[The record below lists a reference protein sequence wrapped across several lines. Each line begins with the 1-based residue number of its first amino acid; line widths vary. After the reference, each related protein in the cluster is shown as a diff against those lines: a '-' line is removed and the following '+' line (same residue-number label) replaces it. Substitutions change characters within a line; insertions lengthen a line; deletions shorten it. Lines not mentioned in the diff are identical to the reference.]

1 MSVRST
7 RITFRNDR
15 GLRLAGL
22 LDEPGSQPARAYA
35 LFAHCFTCNKNYK
48 GVRNLCRAL
57 AAAGI
62 GVLRFDFTG
71 LGESEGDFSTT
82 TFSDNIADILAA
94 AHWLE
99 THHAAPQLLIGHSL
113 GGTAMLLAASR
124 LQAVKAVATVASPSE
139 PAHVLTHFA
148 DRQAQILQQ
157 GEAEIRIGGV
167 AYRIRRPFVE
177 DVQAHDLKAV
187 LPGLKR
193 ALLILHAPGD
203 ETVSVEH
210 AARLFALARHPKSFV
225 SLDGADHLLSRPED
239 ARYAGGLIAA
249 WAQRYLVTDQASDR
263 APAASSAST
272 ARESPATAVPAGKD
286 DVVVTIGR
294 DHYHTEIRARHHEF
308 TADEP
313 LRAGGGDQGPTPY
326 ELLCAALGACTAIT
340 LRMYADRKSWP
351 LESVRVVL
359 RHAKVHVQD
368 CRECPDD
375 NAQKNH
381 AGKGGWVDRIE
392 RRLSLRGDLSDAQR
406 ERLLAI
412 ADRCPVHR
420 SLQEKIL
427 IETCLD
433 SNVAR

>member
-1 MSVRST
+1 MSMRST

-22 LDEPGSQPARAYA
+22 LDEPGGQPVRAYA

-48 GVRNLCRAL
+48 GVRNLCRTL

-94 AHWLE
+94 ARWLE

-113 GGTAMLLAASR
+113 GGTAVLLAASR

-148 DRQAQILQQ
+148 DSQAQILQR

-177 DVQAHDLKAV
+177 DVQVHDLKAV

-203 ETVSVEH
+203 ETVPVEH
-210 AARLFALARHPKSFV
+210 AARLFAQARHPKSFI
-225 SLDGADHLLSRPED
+225 SLDSADHLLSRPED
-239 ARYAGGLIAA
+239 ARYAGGVIAA
-249 WAQRYLVTDQASDR
+249 WAQRYLPSDQIVAAPLALSAGEPPPTVAS
-263 APAASSAST
+263 
-272 ARESPATAVPAGKD
+272 AGQE

-294 DHYHTEIRARHHEF
+294 DHYHTEIRARYHEF

-368 CRECPDD
+368 CRACPDD
-375 NAQKNH
+375 NAQRIG
-381 AGKGGWVDRIE
+381 AGKGGRVDRIE
-392 RRLSLRGDLSDAQR
+392 RRLFLQGDLSHAQR
-406 ERLLAI
+406 ERLLEI

-420 SLQEKIL
+420 SLRERIL
-427 IETCLD
+427 IETSLD
-433 SNVAR
+433 AEVAR